1 MVNHPSP
8 SNSPSY
14 NSNNDYVND
23 SDFPSNN
30 NFYEE
35 NNEPFT
41 NLSGNMGINVDLVL
55 KSIFYGAIFYLLS
68 LPDVYKMTAGVVGKR
83 VDGVLVHGIVFAVL
97 YYILT
102 HFI

>member
-1 MVNHPSP
+1 MVNH
-8 SNSPSY
+8 NSPSD
-14 NSNNDYVND
+14 NVVND
-23 SDFPSNN
+23 SDFYGNNHSNNHSNN
-30 NFYEE
+30 NVGPAPSEG
-35 NNEPFT
+35 FT
-41 NLSGNMGINVDLVL
+41 NLSGMGVNVDLVL

-68 LPDVYKMTAGVVGKR
+68 LPDVYKMTAGVVGKK